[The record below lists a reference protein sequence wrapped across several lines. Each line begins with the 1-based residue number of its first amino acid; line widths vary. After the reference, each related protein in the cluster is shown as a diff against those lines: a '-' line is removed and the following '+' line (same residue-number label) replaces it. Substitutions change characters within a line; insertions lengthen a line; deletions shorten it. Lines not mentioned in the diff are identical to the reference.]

1 MVTERELL
9 EQKRTDRLKKY
20 QEGFQELL
28 DKQKQEDQKS
38 KQDQ

>member
-9 EQKRTDRLKKY
+9 EQKRTERLKKY
-20 QEGFQELL
+20 KNGFQELL
-28 DKQKQEDQKS
+28 EKQKQEGKKS